1 VDEHDPAGEP
11 PRPAQRADGHRPAPG
26 PLTDGGDAVG
36 GDQDA
41 SHRGQDASR
50 SKPDVSGGDWG
61 VSGNGQG
68 DVPAGMPED
77 DFAAGTGDS
86 ASGTDDSVAD
96 TGDPAVDAG
105 DCAADE
111 DGRGVPEDDDFDAD
125 AEMARWIADL
135 ESGRE
140 RIPEEWESEGPAVSI
155 SLGDAADVDPALLA
169 AMAGPDGLGG
179 ESLSPLFGQ
188 HQSADALRPGP
199 LLAALAEQAVSDI
212 AALTDDQLFGALHAA
227 RRLENRAVYLQT
239 VAVAEFGRRRAAQCE
254 DARARKVPKGRRPGE
269 FPAEELASELVS
281 TAHYAGARIEGGLAL
296 TSRLPRTLAGMA
308 AGLIDGWRAGI
319 ITDWT
324 ASLTDADAAYADE
337 ILAAVAPSLR
347 PDQLAR
353 KAAALELKLNPEG
366 VKARREHAK
375 ATRQR
380 VEVRRED
387 SGNACL
393 AGRELDTIDAL
404 ASKAYIDALAVRIRN
419 VGSVEGSLSS
429 IRARVMTELLQG
441 RNPLHLMRP
450 RPGVGLACDAPPSDA
465 QPSATPQSDTPQ
477 SDAAAPAGD
486 GDCADSD
493 DADDSAGVR
502 DPDDPGPDAPDDID
516 DFGCFDDGE
525 DSNGY
530 DDSEDLDG
538 AGDSGTGDPG
548 PGDPGPDD
556 FGDRKDPD
564 FGGPGPG
571 YAGPDGAPAWSPDEA
586 ANARYA
592 DPDDD
597 PGARRGPL
605 RPGESALPPANLNLI
620 IPIGTLLGW
629 STAPAQAG
637 GFGLLDPD
645 ETRALAQAASRHPRT
660 RWSLTIIDPSG
671 QAIAHGRARGQ
682 HPWNPPPPQTPPA
695 TTAPPKTPPA
705 TTPPATAPP
714 GPPPPAPPPGTPP
727 PPSADGPTPEQ
738 HARLRDLIRALNVT
752 LDPIAQGDC
761 DHQHAENRY
770 TPSRKLRDLIRARS
784 TTCDAPGCNAQ
795 AIHCDQDHTVPY
807 PDGPTCQCN
816 LGPKCRRHHRAKQA
830 PGWKAEQPQPGITRW
845 TIPNGRTHTTTPT
858 TYEF

>member
-393 AGRELDTIDAL
+393 AGRELDTVDAL

-419 VGSVEGSLSS
+419 SGLVEGTLSS
-429 IRARVMTELLQG
+429 IRVRVMIELLQG

-450 RPGVGLACDAPPSDA
+450 RPKVGLACDPPPADIPPADAP
-465 QPSATPQSDTPQ
+465 TP
-477 SDAAAPAGD
+477 AAGAGAGD
-486 GDCADSD
+486 G
-493 DADDSAGVR
+493 AGLW
-502 DPDDPGPDAPDDID
+502 DPDDPGPDFPDDTD
-516 DFGCFDDGE
+516 DFSDLEDPDDH
-525 DSNGY
+525 D
-530 DDSEDLDG
+530 
-538 AGDSGTGDPG
+538 G
-548 PGDPGPDD
+548 PGDPGPD
-556 FGDRKDPD
+556 
-564 FGGPGPG
+564 
-571 YAGPDGAPAWSPDEA
+571 YAGPDGALAWSSDEA
-586 ANARYA
+586 ANARY
-592 DPDDD
+592 DTPDND

-605 RPGESALPPANLNLI
+605 RPGETAPPPATLNLI

-629 STAPAQAG
+629 STAPATATAG

-660 RWSLTIIDPSG
+660 RWSLTIVDPSG

-682 HPWNPPPPQTPPA
+682 HPWNP
-695 TTAPPKTPPA
+695 TTAPPG
-705 TTPPATAPP
+705 TAPSGTSPP
-714 GPPPPAPPPGTPP
+714 GTAPPPAPPAPP
-727 PPSADGPTPEQ
+727 PPPPPPHRGDGPTPEQ

-752 LDPIAQGDC
+752 LDPIARETC

-770 TPSRKLRDLIRARS
+770 TPSRKLKDLIRARS

-795 AIHCDQDHTVPY
+795 AIHCDQDHTTPY
-807 PDGPTCQCN
+807 PQGPTCQCN

-830 PGWKAEQPQPGITRW
+830 PGWKAEQPQPGVARW
-845 TIPNGRTHTTTPT
+845 TLPNGRTHTTTPT
-858 TYEF
+858 TYDF